1 MVNNCLIKTSLE
13 IKWLFAFYV
22 CLVAL
27 LAGVGGTSAQPV
39 AVPNHFDPGER
50 LVLPDLSDRPRFRF
64 LTTTDFPP
72 FNFLDQNG
80 RLAGFHIDLV
90 RAICAEL
97 DIDPRCQVQALPWNE
112 LEEALLDGEGEA
124 IIAGLSVTGENRE
137 RFRFTRSFIKLPAR
151 FIEKGKP
158 DAESRSRSAAKV
170 LAGKRVG
177 VLQGSA
183 HEAMLEA
190 FFPKVEPLAFGRS
203 TIMFRA
209 LKSGRIDAAFGD
221 GVNLSFWLGS
231 ERAEG
236 CCRFLDGPFFSDHF
250 LGHGLAIAVKPE
262 DAELAAAF
270 DYAMLALNKKGRI
283 AEIYLRYFPNGLY

>member
-1 MVNNCLIKTSLE
+1 MVNNCLIKTSLKF
-13 IKWLFAFYV
+13 KWYLAFCV
-22 CLVAL
+22 SLVAL
-27 LAGVGGTSAQPV
+27 TGGLAGASAQQVP
-39 AVPNHFDPGER
+39 VPNHFDPGDR
-50 LVLPDLSDRPRFRF
+50 LVLPDLSDRARIRF

-90 RAICAEL
+90 RAICEEL
-97 DIDPRCQVQALPWNE
+97 QVEPLCQVQALPWDE
-112 LEEALLDGEGEA
+112 LEQALLDGEGEA
-124 IIAGLSVTGENRE
+124 IIAGLSITNESRE

-151 FIEKGKP
+151 FIEKDKP
-158 DAESRSRSAAKV
+158 DAESRSRSAAEV

-190 FFPKVEPLAFGRS
+190 FFPEIDPLAFGRS
-203 TIMFRA
+203 TIMYRA
-209 LKSGRIDAAFGD
+209 LKSGRIDAVFGD

-250 LGHGLAIAVKPE
+250 LGHGLAIAVTPE
-262 DAELAAAF
+262 NAELAAAF
-270 DYAMLALNKKGRI
+270 DYAMLSLNKKGRI